1 MLVCLLLGLMT
12 SFANA
17 RRFYRRVMLQMGKKA
32 EAEEPA
38 EKPVVFYRHD

>member
-1 MLVCLLLGLMT
+1 MKKFICILLAFTLLLSVCT
-12 SFANA
+12 AC
-17 RRFYRRVMLQMGKKA
+17 GKKA